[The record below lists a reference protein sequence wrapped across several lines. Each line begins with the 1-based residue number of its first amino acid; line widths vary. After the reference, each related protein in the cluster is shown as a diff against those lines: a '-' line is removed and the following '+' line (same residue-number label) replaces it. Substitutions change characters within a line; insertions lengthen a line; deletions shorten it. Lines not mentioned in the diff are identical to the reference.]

1 MIRHLFRLI
10 WNKKRHNALI
20 TIEILISFLVLYAV
34 ITICVLGIMRYNKPL
49 GFSYENV
56 WRIDID
62 TRLSFDSV
70 YNAEK
75 RSTVRQLL
83 LSLRGTPEI
92 EQVCAWAIPPYSNM
106 MSTWGTEING
116 KLLRIAIH
124 HGSEEARQVFGLNLI
139 EGRWF
144 ESGDK
149 WLNWSPVVI
158 NDMLARHTFGT
169 ESPLGKNPFP
179 KGDDP
184 SNKPEKDYRVI
195 GVIDHFRKG
204 GELSDPMYTAIEY
217 FDIENTTQAISSNLM
232 IKVKP
237 GTTASFKE
245 KLDRQMTAVAKGWS
259 FDISTL
265 EEMRR
270 ANFKPQLTFVVA
282 IGLVAGFLLLMV
294 ALGLIGVLW
303 QNVSRRT
310 KEIGLRRALGGTSK
324 NIYWQIL
331 GELLVLTSFGLFVGS
346 LGIAQFP
353 LLELIA
359 SVPANVY
366 LLSLV
371 ISLTFMYGMS
381 VLCGLYP
388 SWLAMEIE
396 PAEAL
401 HYE

>member
-1 MIRHLFRLI
+1 MIRHLFRII

-34 ITICVLGIMRYNKPL
+34 ITMSVLGLIRYNQPL
-49 GFSYENV
+49 GYSYENV
-56 WRIDID
+56 WNIGID

-75 RSTVRQLL
+75 RSTVQQLL

-106 MSTWGTEING
+106 MSTWGADVNG

-124 HGSEEARQVFGLNLI
+124 DGSEEAREVLGLNLI

-144 ESGDK
+144 EPGDK
-149 WLNWSPVVI
+149 SLNPYPVVI
-158 NDMLARHTFGT
+158 NEMLAHRMFGS

-179 KGDDP
+179 KGDKP
-184 SNKPEKDYRVI
+184 PTTPEKDYRVI
-195 GVIDHFRKG
+195 GVIDDFRKG
-204 GELSDPMYTAIEY
+204 GELSEPMYTVIKY
-217 FDIENTTQAISSNLM
+217 LDIERTTQAISSNLL
-232 IKVKP
+232 IKVRP
-237 GTTASFKE
+237 GTTAEFKE

-259 FDISTL
+259 FEISTL
-265 EEMRR
+265 GEMRR
-270 ANFKPQLTFVVA
+270 ASFKPQLTFVLAV
-282 IGLVAGFLLLMV
+282 GLVAGFLLLMV

-366 LLSLV
+366 FFSLL
-371 ISLTFMYGMS
+371 ISLAFMYGMS

>member
-34 ITICVLGIMRYNKPL
+34 ITMCVLGLIRYNQPL

-70 YNAEK
+70 YNEQKMA
-75 RSTVRQLL
+75 TMRQML
-83 LSLRGTPEI
+83 LSLRATPEI
-92 EQVCAWAIPPYSNM
+92 EQVCAWAMPPYSNM
-106 MSTWGTEING
+106 MSTWGTEVNG
-116 KLLRIAIH
+116 KLIRVAINN
-124 HGSEEARQVFGLNLI
+124 GSEEARQVLGLNLI

-144 ESGDK
+144 EPGDK
-149 WLNWSPVVI
+149 SLNWYPVVI
-158 NDMLARHTFGT
+158 NELLARYSFGT

-179 KGDDP
+179 KGDEP
-184 SNKPEKDYRVI
+184 STKPEKDYRVI
-195 GVIDHFRKG
+195 GVIDDFRKS
-204 GELSDPMYTAIEY
+204 GELSDPMFTAIKY
-217 FDIENTTQAISSNLM
+217 LDIEQTTQAISSNLM
-232 IKVKP
+232 IRVKP
-237 GTTASFKE
+237 GTTAAFKE
-245 KLDRQMTAVAKGWS
+245 KLDRQMTAIAKGWS
-259 FDISTL
+259 FEISTL

-270 ANFKPQLTFVVA
+270 ANFKPQLTFVLAV
-282 IGLVAGFLLLMV
+282 GLVAGFLLLMV

-331 GELLVLTSFGLFVGS
+331 GELLVLTSFGLIVGS
-346 LGIAQFP
+346 LGIVQFP

-366 LLSLV
+366 LMSLIV
-371 ISLTFMYGMS
+371 SLAFMYGMS

>member
-1 MIRHLFRLI
+1 MIKHLFRII

-34 ITICVLGIMRYNKPL
+34 IAMSVLGLIRYNQPL

-56 WRIDID
+56 WKIEID

-70 YNAEK
+70 YNKEK
-75 RSTVRQLL
+75 KAIVQQLL
-83 LSLRGTPEI
+83 LTLRGTPEI
-92 EQVCAWAIPPYSNM
+92 EQVCAWAIPPYSNN
-106 MSTWGTEING
+106 MSTWGSDLNG

-124 HGSEEARQVFGLNLI
+124 NGSEDARQVLGLNLI

-144 ESGDK
+144 EPGDK
-149 WLNWSPVVI
+149 SLNWRPVVI
-158 NDMLARHTFGT
+158 NELLAHTIFGA
-169 ESPLGKNPFP
+169 ESPLGKNPYP
-179 KGDDP
+179 KGDETRG
-184 SNKPEKDYRVI
+184 KPFEDYRVV
-195 GVIDHFRKG
+195 GVIDDFRKG
-204 GELSDPMYTAIEY
+204 GELSEPMCTVIEY
-217 FDIENTTQAISSNLM
+217 LNIERTTQAVSSNLM

-237 GTTASFKE
+237 GTTAAFKE

-270 ANFKPQLTFVVA
+270 ASFKPQLTFLLAV
-282 IGLVAGFLLLMV
+282 GLVAGFLLLMV

-310 KEIGLRRALGGTSK
+310 KEIGLRRALGGTSR

-331 GELLVLTSFGLFVGS
+331 GELLVLTSFGLIVGS

-366 LLSLV
+366 LVSFVVSLA
-371 ISLTFMYGMS
+371 FMYGMS